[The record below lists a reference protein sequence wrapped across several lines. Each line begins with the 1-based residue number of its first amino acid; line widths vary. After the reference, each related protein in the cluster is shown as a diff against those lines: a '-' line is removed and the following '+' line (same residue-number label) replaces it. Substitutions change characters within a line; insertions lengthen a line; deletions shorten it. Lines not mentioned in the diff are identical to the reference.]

1 MAIKKGNASGFL
13 YGLSQLLTFSIFG
26 IIFYLGALFARDND
40 DVNVMDMFT
49 SVLAILFAGMTAGN
63 NSHFI
68 PDLAACKN
76 SAANLFTILDGKDE
90 NQIQDESGSKMLTSG
105 IVGDI
110 ELKDVSFKYE
120 SRNDYVFEN
129 MNVKIK
135 YGTKAAFVGA
145 SGCGKS
151 TIMQLLLRYYEVNS
165 GEILINGRNI
175 KDFEL
180 HYLRSN
186 FGVVSQEPVLFN
198 ASFKENIKYNLYA
211 AKEEDIVE
219 ASRKANALSFIMGK
233 EKMGGMIEENEK

>member
-1 MAIKKGNASGFL
+1 M
-13 YGLSQLLTFSIFG
+13 
-26 IIFYLGALFARDND
+26 
-40 DVNVMDMFT
+40 
-49 SVLAILFAGMTAGN
+49 
-63 NSHFI
+63 
-68 PDLAACKN
+68 
-76 SAANLFTILDGKDE
+76 
-90 NQIQDESGSKMLTSG
+90 
-105 IVGDI
+105 
-110 ELKDVSFKYE
+110 SFKYE

-198 ASFKENIKYNLYA
+198 ASFKENIKYNLYE